1 VPDVIFLPPY
11 LDFLATTRHNFAMQ
25 FAIAF
30 DWRILLTALGLAFIL
45 EGLPYFML
53 AERMPEVL
61 RTLAERRPRTLRLM
75 GMAAIALGLSVIAVA
90 RR

>member
-1 VPDVIFLPPY
+1 MLF
-11 LDFLATTRHNFAMQ
+11 AT
-25 FAIAF
+25 AF
-30 DWRILLTALGLAFIL
+30 DWRFFLSALGLAFIL

-75 GMAAIALGLSVIAVA
+75 GLTAIAIGLTVIAFA
-90 RR
+90 KR